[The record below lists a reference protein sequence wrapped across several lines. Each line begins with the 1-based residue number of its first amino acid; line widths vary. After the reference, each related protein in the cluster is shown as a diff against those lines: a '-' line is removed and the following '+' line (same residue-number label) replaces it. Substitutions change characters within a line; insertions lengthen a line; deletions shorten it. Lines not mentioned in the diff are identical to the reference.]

1 MLLFDN
7 FLIFMNDSHS
17 KARDHSHDSIEHI
30 EYDPELGKGWYSAFL
45 SRTRVILLILI
56 AIFVA

>member
-1 MLLFDN
+1 
-7 FLIFMNDSHS
+7 MNDSHS